1 MSISFLFFALFI
13 CHAVGTETS
22 NDKDYRKELYDWIRK
37 QPDFYLNPKVEF
49 SNDKTSI
56 ARAKEQIEP
65 FEELIVIPSS
75 AILYSKSYLNN
86 QEDDVDLCDLFEL
99 LWEQI
104 ELGEDSNFEPYL
116 LLLQEEYKKPPA
128 LWSTIGQ
135 RLLGMM
141 EESQSY
147 YRTDSESSWKSNSK
161 SVLDWIDDYEECF
174 ENDASEESV
183 IDAKYDVL
191 AMAAQ
196 HHVDQLMF
204 IPFYDQLYHHSTKR
218 NVKHILQDDGSV
230 SVVSL
235 TSIAPGSVLCR
246 QTQACIDED
255 CDESVANTAI
265 NLFGIFGY
273 IPDYP
278 HYWMFP
284 FDVSFYYDGR
294 GPADKEGVN
303 SPTIKWEQRAMED
316 WQLDFLIDE
325 RNRQTELFNN
335 EILKSEATVP
345 HDEWL
350 QVVDLNVDF
359 YNALAEIIEESFD
372 YFNSDHYDED
382 ENEPNS
388 ETVEDVGDQ
397 QCKADVDHLW
407 KVPKNI
413 FGMFM
418 RFLNKENND
427 FSSIDDHTPTPN
439 PWAVKGC
446 HPSNCSHYDLY
457 EGRGCNDYNRSI
469 HYKTIDYA
477 VAVGA
482 YIATV
487 GPNRSSIGSIDY
499 ESGMKVPFKV
509 DHSPGRGR
517 GLFAT
522 EEVAE
527 GTVIWESRNTALFYK
542 EEQFVKFAAC
552 LPDALVCDLLQWC
565 YTSFYKPAAVPES
578 VGHGPW
584 LSCDLDEGALLNTA
598 DTEDEKNVYFDM
610 TETGE
615 LLKLYALR
623 RITTGEEFGAYAN
636 ISISLM
642 YISFYPNVLLSFPN
656 I

>member
-1 MSISFLFFALFI
+1 M
-13 CHAVGTETS
+13 
-22 NDKDYRKELYDWIRK
+22 YDWIRS

-75 AILYSKSYLNN
+75 AILFSESYLNN
-86 QEDDVDLCDLFEL
+86 QEDDDVDLCDLFEL

-147 YRTDSESSWKSNSK
+147 YRNGNESSWKSNSK
-161 SVLDWIDDYEECF
+161 SVLDWIDDFEECF
-174 ENDASEESV
+174 ENDVSEESV
-183 IDAKYDVL
+183 IDAKYEVL

-230 SVVSL
+230 SVVSI

-278 HYWMFP
+278 QYWMFP
-284 FDVSFYYDGR
+284 FGVSFYYDGR

-325 RNRQTELFNN
+325 KNRQVELFNN

-350 QVVDLNVDF
+350 QVVDLNVDI
-359 YNALAEIIEESFD
+359 YNALTEIIEESFD
-372 YFNSDHYDED
+372 YFNSEHYDED

-388 ETVEDVGDQ
+388 ETIEDVGDH
-397 QCKADVDHLW
+397 QCKADVNANLDHLW

-418 RFLNKENND
+418 RLLKNKNND
-427 FSSIDDHTPTPN
+427 FSSIDHTPTPN
-439 PWAVKGC
+439 PWAVEGC
-446 HPSNCSHYDLY
+446 HPSNCSHFDLY
-457 EGRGCNDYNRSI
+457 EVRGCNDYNRSI

-487 GPNRSSIGSIDY
+487 GPKRSSIGSRDY

-542 EEQFVKFAAC
+542 EEQFLKFAAC
-552 LPDALVCDLLQWC
+552 LPDAIVCDLLQWC
-565 YTSFYKPAAVPES
+565 YTSFYKPALVPES

-584 LSCDLDEGALLNTA
+584 ISCDLDEGALLNSA
-598 DTEDEKNVYFDM
+598 DTEVEKNVYFDM
-610 TETGE
+610 NETGE
-615 LLKLYALR
+615 LFKLYALR
-623 RITTGEEFGAYAN
+623 RINTGEEFGAYAN
-636 ISISLM
+636 ILISLM
-642 YISFYPNVLLSFPN
+642 YISNLS
-656 I
+656 